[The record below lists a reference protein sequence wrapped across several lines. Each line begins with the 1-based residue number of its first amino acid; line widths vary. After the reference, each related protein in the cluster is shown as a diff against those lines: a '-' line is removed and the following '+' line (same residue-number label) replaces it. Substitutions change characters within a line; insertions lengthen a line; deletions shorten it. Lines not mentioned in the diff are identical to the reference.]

1 MSHPKMG
8 GWIVGLM
15 GDSDAQEML
24 TELERQ
30 GQSPHGPPQ
39 SCLPFVNCGA
49 VGLSAQ
55 GRTSLLLLLFMLT
68 LLCHRKGSLGGRFWN
83 QEIWVCCDRRGV
95 TMPTISP
102 KSKIQELSDTD
113 AVVRDLCT

>member
-39 SCLPFVNCGA
+39 SCLPFVNCGV

-68 LLCHRKGSLGGRFWN
+68 LLCHKKGSLGGSSGTRKSGC
-83 QEIWVCCDRRGV
+83 VV
-95 TMPTISP
+95 TEEVSRCPLCRDDIP
-102 KSKIQELSDTD
+102 KVKNPGAE
-113 AVVRDLCT
+113 

>member
-39 SCLPFVNCGA
+39 SCLPFVNCGV
-49 VGLSAQ
+49 VGLSALMSSEQVPAQYLHKINPVNIPAFGRETHETLHLAEKLLAVDGHWGRENCLLQ
-55 GRTSLLLLLFMLT
+55 GY
-68 LLCHRKGSLGGRFWN
+68 GSW
-83 QEIWVCCDRRGV
+83 
-95 TMPTISP
+95 
-102 KSKIQELSDTD
+102 
-113 AVVRDLCT
+113 